1 MNIFIN
7 HQSPKTSRFS
17 AYFLSKR
24 IGFIFLIIV
33 SIFAVSCSDE
43 IVFEEQHTLLEK
55 SKYKTVKIDEALNI
69 FQESDNI
76 RSKSGKGINLQ
87 PNLSELRQ
95 EKIFNTNEYVTI
107 IPANTIHQHIQT
119 NIILIKYQDSILKV
133 LINLIP
139 DSIKAEN
146 FSGIL
151 SITDLTGKFIN
162 GYRVKNGIFI
172 TQFIKHKKLENN
184 IVLKENEITG
194 DCDESLDP
202 DSRYCDQY
210 LDEVTLGGSNS
221 PSGTS
226 LSALSYTFSY
236 LDGVNFVVPE
246 NTGGG
251 GTGTGSGSIAE
262 PVFPCD
268 DPIHGCIDL
277 TNDCNT
283 SIEDLKKIFPNT
295 PESKLAEVANAIN
308 KYGHDYGLD
317 TKEKLQHFLTQAG
330 HESNNFTVFEENLN
344 YNWKELGTNN
354 WNKYFNPV
362 TNPFQDINKANPN
375 DFKKSESSTFV
386 NIEKFANYIYNDA
399 NRSSKSKLGNTAPG
413 DGYKYRG
420 RGILQLTGKINYSN
434 FSAYYQKKYDSSK
447 DFVLNPE
454 LISSNME
461 IAVLS
466 ALWFFENKVE
476 NRLTI
481 NNETSV
487 EQITKLVNGGLTGIK
502 RRNEIYSLTK
512 ISINCL

>member
-1 MNIFIN
+1 MG
-7 HQSPKTSRFS
+7 T
-17 AYFLSKR
+17 
-24 IGFIFLIIV
+24 
-33 SIFAVSCSDE
+33 
-43 IVFEEQHTLLEK
+43 
-55 SKYKTVKIDEALNI
+55 
-69 FQESDNI
+69 
-76 RSKSGKGINLQ
+76 
-87 PNLSELRQ
+87 
-95 EKIFNTNEYVTI
+95 
-107 IPANTIHQHIQT
+107 
-119 NIILIKYQDSILKV
+119 
-133 LINLIP
+133 
-139 DSIKAEN
+139 
-146 FSGIL
+146 
-151 SITDLTGKFIN
+151 
-162 GYRVKNGIFI
+162 FI